1 MQSSDKWEQLT
12 AGDFNVNPAGIS
24 IVGDNVVYMAGA
36 HNYLGSTACVTSIS
50 TKTTTLISE
59 ANECVYACTPV
70 KEGGVIRGV
79 VFVVGTA
86 TTCPTLAYY
95 NMDTK
100 LRTPIPT
107 GWNVGYTRDSWPEAS
122 ECRFDLVVP
131 KIYSTTNS
139 RGVRLPFYVYTPNG
153 ALFSGK
159 RPVLMYVY
167 GGPHVQFVKHGLY
180 DSIFNPLIQAAVNRG
195 VTCIVADNSMCHA
208 NDLRELSICKRN
220 MGRFETDD
228 YVSIV
233 KSTEGIP
240 ELDAVVDRDRVAISG
255 WSYGGYATL
264 LAMSQASNVFKL
276 GFAGAPVARSWP
288 RRPVLPG
295 AGPTES

>member
-1 MQSSDKWEQLT
+1 
-12 AGDFNVNPAGIS
+12 
-24 IVGDNVVYMAGA
+24 
-36 HNYLGSTACVTSIS
+36 
-50 TKTTTLISE
+50 
-59 ANECVYACTPV
+59 
-70 KEGGVIRGV
+70 
-79 VFVVGTA
+79 
-86 TTCPTLAYY
+86 
-95 NMDTK
+95 MDTK

-276 GFAGAPVARSWP
+276 GFAGAPVGDWRLYDTGYTERYMGLIPTDDAAYTAGSIATFASGFPDEPLRLFIAHGLTDENVHFTNSCLVVDALTAKGKPFQLQVYPGERHGLRQKPHSFNHYRSQM
-288 RRPVLPG
+288 L
-295 AGPTES
+295 ATLLKLL